1 MHMYLYFS
9 NLLKKFTKAD
19 KPPAPPPDPVY
30 MPLPPKP
37 MLRFYLLGYGVPS
50 IVCGITA
57 AVSLDHYAEPNMHFI
72 LSALLNISN
81 ALHMYTQS
89 ERLHLFWSNVA
100 HKSSKLSV

>member
-57 AVSLDHYAEPNMHFI
+57 AVSLDHYAEPN
-72 LSALLNISN
+72 
-81 ALHMYTQS
+81 
-89 ERLHLFWSNVA
+89 
-100 HKSSKLSV
+100 